1 MCGAWHGAPC
11 AASTPFVMSRAAS
24 VCWWP
29 SGFWKPGSQCVCT
42 NLKMFS
48 FFLQA
53 QVPGKDPGM
62 LSCTV
67 MSPGAVCRP
76 VSKMLGLVWAS
87 VGRETNAQV
96 RTTIVPTHVTM
107 GVSHNVVPSTASVR
121 LDVRLL
127 QGDGSEAA
135 FQGHVER
142 MAARARRDH
151 KSVLI
156 IERDMNSPVPMELP
170 SNVRCAV
177 ACVPVAKSEPC
188 VVFTSTGEFSCG
200 VFCTNAW

>member
-1 MCGAWHGAPC
+1 
-11 AASTPFVMSRAAS
+11 
-24 VCWWP
+24 
-29 SGFWKPGSQCVCT
+29 
-42 NLKMFS
+42 
-48 FFLQA
+48 
-53 QVPGKDPGM
+53 
-62 LSCTV
+62 
-67 MSPGAVCRP
+67 
-76 VSKMLGLVWAS
+76 MLGLVWAS

-151 KSVLI
+151 KSVQNWTAL
-156 IERDMNSPVPMELP
+156 RGMPCASKSVRLP
-170 SNVRCAV
+170 REWS
-177 ACVPVAKSEPC
+177 
-188 VVFTSTGEFSCG
+188 
-200 VFCTNAW
+200 